1 MERRGFVGRGEFE
14 GRVVLVSGGATGIGA
29 ATARAF
35 AVAGAATVVADVNE
49 AAGGELVGALV
60 EAGGIAEFAHCDV
73 ACEEDV
79 FDLFEWV
86 ARRYGE
92 PDVVVANAGVEW
104 TKDARHTT
112 LEEWNRVLAINLTGV
127 FLVGRSALSSMCAR
141 GDGAV
146 VVTGSPHATATVADT
161 CAYAASKGGV
171 HALVRALALE
181 AAPSGVRVNGLV
193 PGTID
198 TPMVRRE
205 AESATDPAASFA
217 AMAAA
222 QPLGRAGRPEE
233 VAEVALFLAS
243 THARFVTGALYAV
256 DGGLT
261 AALPSGPPM
270 TYNA

>member
-1 MERRGFVGRGEFE
+1 MEQGEFS
-14 GRVVLVSGGATGIGA
+14 GRVVMVSGGATGIGA

-35 AVAGAATVVADVNE
+35 AEAGAVIVVADVNDAE
-49 AAGGELVGALV
+49 GAQLAGAL
-60 EAGGIAEFAHCDV
+60 ERAGRVAEFVHCDV
-73 ACEEDV
+73 AREGDV
-79 FDLFEWV
+79 LDLFEQV

-112 LEEWNRVLAINLTGV
+112 LDEWNRVLAVNLTGV
-127 FLVGRSALSSMCAR
+127 FLVGRSALARMCPR
-141 GDGAV
+141 GNGAV
-146 VVTGSPHATATVADT
+146 VVTGSPHATTTVADT

-181 AAPSGVRVNGLV
+181 GAPFGVRVNGLV

-222 QPLGRAGRPEE
+222 QPLGRAGRPDE

-243 THARFVTGALYAV
+243 TRARFVTGALYAV